1 MIRTTITPKKQDLSI
16 HIPEHYIGKTIEV
29 LLYAVD
35 ELNKKEDLKER
46 VRKPSDFRGTLKLT
60 DEQYNDFQTHLK
72 DIRNE
77 WNRDI

>member
-1 MIRTTITPKKQDLSI
+1 MVRTIITPENQDVSI
-16 HIPEHYIGKTIEV
+16 HIPEDYVGRQIEV

-35 ELNKKEDLKER
+35 ELQNEERPEKK
-46 VRKPSDFRGTLKLT
+46 KPSDFRGTLKLS
-60 DEQYNDFQTHLK
+60 DEEYADFQTHLK